1 MSSKTLDQQSAVVI
15 FSGGQDSTTCLVQ
28 AIARYGLEQV
38 HAVSFRY
45 GQRHEIELRCSLNIC
60 QKLGIKYHR
69 MIILEELSGLTENAL
84 MNQEI
89 KISQSQEADYPNT
102 FVPGRNA
109 LFILYTAIY
118 AYQMNITNIIIGVSQ
133 ADYSG
138 YPDCREG
145 FIRSIN
151 TSINLAMD
159 QAFTI
164 QTPLMY
170 LDKAAVWELSDR
182 LGYMEFVRKYSHSCY
197 EGKEGGCKRCPS
209 CLLRE
214 QGLKKYLAKKLNK

>member
-1 MSSKTLDQQSAVVI
+1 MSNKTLDQQSVVVI

-38 HAVSFRY
+38 HALSFRY
-45 GQRHEIELRCSLNIC
+45 GQRHEIELQCSLDIC
-60 QKLGIKYHR
+60 QRLGVKHHR
-69 MIILEELSGLTENAL
+69 IIALEELSGLTENAL

-89 KISQSQEADYPNT
+89 KINQSQGASYPNT

-118 AYQMNITNIIIGVSQ
+118 AYQMNIANIIIGVSQ

-151 TSINLAMD
+151 ASINLAMD
-159 QAFTI
+159 QVFTI

-170 LDKAAVWELSDR
+170 LDKATVWELSDQ
-182 LGYMEFVRKYSHSCY
+182 LGYMEFVKKYSLLAMR
-197 EGKEGGCKRCPS
+197 ENKEGS
-209 CLLRE
+209 SAV
-214 QGLKKYLAKKLNK
+214 LAVFYENKG

>member
-1 MSSKTLDQQSAVVI
+1 MSNKTLDQQSAVVI

-28 AIARYGLEQV
+28 AIAHYGLEQV

-45 GQRHEIELRCSLNIC
+45 GQRHELELQSSLDIC
-60 QKLGIKYHR
+60 QRLGVKHHR
-69 MIILEELSGLTENAL
+69 IITLEELSGLTENAL

-89 KISQSQEADYPNT
+89 KISQSQDASYPNT

-109 LFILYTAIY
+109 LFILYSAIY
-118 AYQMNITNIIIGVSQ
+118 AYQMNIANIIIGVSQ

-138 YPDCREG
+138 YPDCREE

-151 TSINLAMD
+151 ASINLAMD

-170 LDKAAVWELSDR
+170 LDKAAVWELSDQ
-182 LGYMEFVRKYSHSCY
+182 LGYMEFVRKHSHTCY
-197 EGKEGGCKRCPS
+197 EGKQGGCKCCPS

-214 QGLKKYLAKKLNK
+214 QGLKNYLAKKAK